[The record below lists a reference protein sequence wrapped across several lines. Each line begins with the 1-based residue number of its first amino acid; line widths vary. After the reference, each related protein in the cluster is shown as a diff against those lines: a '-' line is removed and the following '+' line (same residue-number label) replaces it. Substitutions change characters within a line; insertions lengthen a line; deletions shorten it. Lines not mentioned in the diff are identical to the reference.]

1 MPRLVLSS
9 EAIEDLERVRDFLA
23 QRSPPAAA
31 KAQATIVEHLQKL
44 QLFPTIYRPV
54 PDRPDEREVVI
65 AFGSYGYVMRFR
77 YDQVADLVVVLRIW
91 HQHELKSGTDG
102 PAH

>member
-1 MPRLVLSS
+1 MARLILTSD
-9 EAIEDLERVRDFLA
+9 AIEDLERVRDFLA

-31 KAQATIVEHLQKL
+31 KAQATILEHLQKV

-54 PDRPDEREVVI
+54 PGRTDEREVVI

-77 YDQVADLVVVLRIW
+77 HDPDADLVVVLRIW
-91 HQHELKSGTDG
+91 HQREQKFSTD
-102 PAH
+102 